1 MLRTRTYLLTAVAVA
16 TAITLS
22 ACGDQSSGMGGM
34 DMGSSLEMGNAPTVS
49 SAL

>member
-1 MLRTRTYLLTAVAVA
+1 MLRTRTYLLAAVAVA

-22 ACGDQSSGMGGM
+22 ACTDGTSGMGGM
-34 DMGSSLEMGNAPTVS
+34 DMGNSSEMTNAPTA